1 MHVRLVDEAKYN
13 DVEAAGPK
21 FPAVHPPA
29 RTDARYGA
37 HMVWRVIGAT
47 SRTVHIFLPRFTLRV
62 FERVTI
68 KW

>member
-29 RTDARYGA
+29 RTDVRYGA
-37 HMVWRVIGAT
+37 HVVW
-47 SRTVHIFLPRFTLRV
+47 
-62 FERVTI
+62 
-68 KW
+68 